1 MDEVIHTFSIFL
13 FDIHKLYVVA
23 CGWLESVEGG
33 MSYRFIGGFD
43 ISNKGKKTN
52 SRLHLF
58 NKMAVC
64 QWQLLQIIFVTI
76 RKS

>member
-43 ISNKGKKTN
+43 ISNKGEKPT
-52 SRLHLF
+52 L
-58 NKMAVC
+58 VC
-64 QWQLLQIIFVTI
+64 TCFTKWQCVNGNCF
-76 RKS
+76 R